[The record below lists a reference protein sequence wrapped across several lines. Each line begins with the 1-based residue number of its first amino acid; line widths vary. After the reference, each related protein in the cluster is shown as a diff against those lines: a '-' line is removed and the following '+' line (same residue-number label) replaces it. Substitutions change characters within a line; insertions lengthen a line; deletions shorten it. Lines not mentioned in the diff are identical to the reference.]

1 MNIRK
6 LTKADILE
14 LDEPICGSS
23 GCSYD
28 ANWEVVHKDLRSKET
43 EAGNSSGDTGMSANT
58 NLPNPDLVTFQ
69 AVRFYCDVHARTFCL
84 ESNVEVPATLR
95 LN

>member
-6 LTKADILE
+6 LTEADILE

-69 AVRFYCDVHARTFCL
+69 AVRFYCDAARVNEFET
-84 ESNVEVPATLR
+84 SGHGI
-95 LN
+95 